1 MNDDFLDLIR
11 LMNQHRVDFI
21 LVGGYAYIFNAEAR
35 YTGDIDFWVRPTQE
49 NLERLNDATEAFIG
63 ARFEVDEVLALLETP
78 RLGFK
83 LVGEKP
89 NQIEILLRVSG
100 LEFEAAKQNA
110 RKSEDSEL
118 SFLVL
123 HPHDQIRNKR
133 ASDREKD
140 RLDVKTLVKLHGEP
154 ES

>member
-1 MNDDFLDLIR
+1 MNDDFLELIR
-11 LMNQHRVDFI
+11 LMNRHEVDFI

-35 YTGDIDFWVRPTQE
+35 YTGDIDFWVRPTAD
-49 NLERLNDATEAFIG
+49 NLARLNDATEAFIG
-63 ARFEVDEVLALLETP
+63 ARFEIAEVLALLETP

-83 LVGEKP
+83 LAGIKP

-100 LEFEAAKQNA
+100 LEFEEAKRNA
-110 RKSEDSEL
+110 NRSVDADV

-123 HPHDQIRNKR
+123 HPHDQIKNKR

-140 RLDVKTLVKLHGEP
+140 RLDVKTLIKLHGEP
-154 ES
+154 EA